1 MVSGVSP
8 SRGCTTTLNAMSA
21 YPQCWSVLDVGVL
34 TSKIISE
41 KRNII
46 NKNIRLQTCQ
56 LYQLDSTC
64 QQGATNLPIS
74 SSCNKSV
81 KIRHVGTCHL
91 QTCYNLLKQLAASLH
106 SVARCKRTRSNLR
119 AFEQL
124 GNLPPLCKEVLG
136 IQFLRRA
143 SYNFVHNF
151 LLISVKDWY
160 SCQLLIFS
168 SDDIVCGSKFS
179 NIDM

>member
-21 YPQCWSVLDVGVL
+21 YPQCWSVLDVAVL

-91 QTCYNLLKQLAASLH
+91 QTCYNLLKKLAASLH

-124 GNLPPLCKEVLG
+124 PNLPPLCKNIAGGCTQNAISILFAKYRLVSEVLG
-136 IQFLRRA
+136 IWFLRRA
-143 SYNFVHNF
+143 SYNFVHIFFYINKG
-151 LLISVKDWY
+151 LI
-160 SCQLLIFS
+160 
-168 SDDIVCGSKFS
+168 
-179 NIDM
+179 